1 MQNKEKKPDFLT
13 KGVAHDMDINSLL
26 GTMLSD
32 ESVRSVSAR
41 TGASDDEVRSI
52 LSSALPAMLQGAQ
65 QQSAGSDTA
74 QSFANALTQHGKD
87 DTADLAS
94 FLGSVDMDDG
104 AKIVAHLLGANGAST
119 VSEQAGVSSKKTDSV
134 LSTAAPLLLALLGQ
148 ETKKKKKKK
157 KKADT
162 AAKKDEDDEEEE
174 EETTTSDASD
184 LMSALLE
191 NVDTT
196 QLILALLGVE
206 SGGKKKKKKK
216 KKSTGSA
223 VVDLLGKLLK

>member
-119 VSEQAGVSSKKTDSV
+119 VSEQAGVSSRKTDSV

-148 ETKKKKKKK
+148 ETKKKK
-157 KKADT
+157 T
-162 AAKKDEDDEEEE
+162 ESAAKKDEDDEE

-184 LMSALLE
+184 LMSTLLE
-191 NVDTT
+191 NVDMTSI
-196 QLILALLGVE
+196 ILSLLGVE
-206 SGGKKKKKKK
+206 ATGKKKKKKK
-216 KKSTGSA
+216 SSGSA

>member
-1 MQNKEKKPDFLT
+1 
-13 KGVAHDMDINSLL
+13 MDINSLL
-26 GTMLSD
+26 GTMLSE
-32 ESVRSVSAR
+32 ESVKSVSAR

-94 FLGSVDMDDG
+94 FLGNVDMDDG
-104 AKIVAHLLGANGAST
+104 EKIVAHLLGANGASA
-119 VSEQAGVSSKKTDSV
+119 VSEKAGVSSRTTGSV

-157 KKADT
+157 T
-162 AAKKDEDDEEEE
+162 ESAAKKDEDEE
-174 EETTTSDASD
+174 EETTPSDASD
-184 LMSALLE
+184 LMSTLLS
-191 NVDTT
+191 NVDMTSI
-196 QLILALLGVE
+196 ILGLLGVE
-206 SGGKKKKKKK
+206 ATGKKKKKKK
-216 KKSTGSA
+216 SSGSA